1 MNYKKYVFGD
11 LSFKRFLKSFLF
23 IYFCISMFGCFIA
36 DNLIFQ
42 PHKSS
47 YGKDNLIVEKIP
59 REDASDLNIIYL
71 ENPKSKYTIL
81 FSHGNAEDLG
91 DIYPFLLEYNSKGYS
106 VIGYGYQGYG
116 QTEGI
121 SSEKNCYRDINDVFN
136 YLTEIMKIPEKQII
150 LHGRSVGGGPTVE
163 LSSKKKVA
171 GTIIEST
178 FMSAFRVIT
187 YYPILPFD
195 RFNNIGKINKIT
207 SPIMFIHGKED
218 KVIPFYHSLNLKDE
232 FNGKSSNYWIENA
245 GHNNILSLA
254 RNKYWEKIA
263 EFVELIDSLNKELK
277 VLK

>member
-11 LSFKRFLKSFLF
+11 LSCKRFLKSFLF
-23 IYFCISMFGCFIA
+23 IYFCISMFGCFMA
-36 DNLIFQ
+36 DSLIFQ
-42 PHKSS
+42 PHEAS
-47 YGKDNLIVEKIP
+47 YEKNNSIVEKIA
-59 REDASDLNIIYL
+59 REDASDLNIIYI
-71 ENPKSKYTIL
+71 ENPKSKYTVL

-91 DIYPFLLEYNSKGYS
+91 DIYPFLLEYDSKGYS
-106 VIGYGYQGYG
+106 VIGYDYQGYG
-116 QTEGI
+116 QTKGI
-121 SSEKNCYRDINDVFN
+121 SSEENCYRDINDVFN
-136 YLTEIMKIPEKQII
+136 YLTKKKKIAAEQII

-163 LSSKKKVA
+163 LASKKKVA
-171 GTIIEST
+171 GTILESN

-218 KVIPFYHSLNLKDE
+218 KVIPFYHSQNLKNE
-232 FNGKSSNYWIENA
+232 FEGKSDSFWIDDA
-245 GHNNILSLA
+245 GHNNILQVA
-254 RNKYWEKIA
+254 RKKYWEKIA